1 MAFFGLSTTVRNNR
15 LTQIINAIDGGPGN
29 GTIKPYT
36 GTRPATGGAITSQ
49 VLLGTLTFSKPCGT
63 VSSGVLTFAAIA
75 ADSSADAD
83 GTATWAR
90 IADSAGTFVGDVDIG
105 VSGSGATIVMNTTS
119 IVAGGSISITSAQI
133 NDGNA

>member
-1 MAFFGLSTTVRNNR
+1 ML
-15 LTQIINAIDGGPGN
+15 
-29 GTIKPYT
+29 
-36 GTRPATGGAITSQ
+36 
-49 VLLGTLTFSKPCGT
+49 
-63 VSSGVLTFAAIA
+63 
-75 ADSSADAD
+75 ADAD

-133 NDGNA
+133 TEGNA

>member
-15 LTQIINAIDGGPGN
+15 LTQIINAIDGGSGN